1 MKSLIVLV
9 AFAAFLVT
17 GSPVVAFVAVLVV
30 AIAVSTV
37 QVVLE

>member
-17 GSPVVAFVAVLVV
+17 GSPVAAVIAIVV
-30 AIAVSTV
+30 GMIG
-37 QVVLE
+37 E